1 MDIIQIISNELEIK
15 PQQTEAVIAL
25 IDEGNTI
32 SSDRRRKHDPVHRKV
47 QKGKNGSTKR

>member
-32 SSDRRRKHDPVHRKV
+32 PFIARRKV